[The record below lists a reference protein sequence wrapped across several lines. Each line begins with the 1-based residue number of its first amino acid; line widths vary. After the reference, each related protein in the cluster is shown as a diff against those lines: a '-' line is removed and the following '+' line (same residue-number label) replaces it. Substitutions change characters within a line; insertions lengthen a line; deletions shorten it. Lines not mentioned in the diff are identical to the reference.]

1 METLL
6 NLNIGDTIQKFL
18 SEMMF
23 AEVIT
28 SGKWIMILVACFFLY
43 LAIHKQY
50 EPLLLLPIAFGM
62 LITNLP
68 GAEMYHTELFEG
80 GHVHWENFS
89 ATAGLIDYLYLGV
102 KLGIYPPL
110 IFLAVGAMTDFGP
123 LIANP
128 KSLLLGAAA
137 QLGIFTAFF
146 GALIFGMTP
155 EQAASVGI
163 IGGADGPTAILVT
176 SKLAPELLGPIAVA
190 AYSYM
195 ALVPVIQPPIM
206 KLLTTKKERQV
217 VMAQLRTVSKTEKVC
232 FPIIVTVFVSL
243 LLPSAAPLISMLM
256 LGNLLKES
264 GVVERLVK
272 TASNELCNIIT
283 IFLGISV
290 GATATAEVF
299 LNTQTLT
306 IVAMGLCAFAL
317 GTAGGVLL
325 GKLMYLLTGGKV
337 NPLIGSAGVSAVPMA
352 ARVSQKVGQA
362 ENPKNFLLMHALG
375 PNVAGGIGS
384 AVAAGVFLSMFMK

>member
-110 IFLAVGAMTDFGP
+110 IFLARRRDDRLRSPDRQPQVP
-123 LIANP
+123 
-128 KSLLLGAAA
+128 AA
-137 QLGIFTAFF
+137 GRCR
-146 GALIFGMTP
+146 
-155 EQAASVGI
+155 AAGHLHRVLWRL
-163 IGGADGPTAILVT
+163 D
-176 SKLAPELLGPIAVA
+176 
-190 AYSYM
+190 
-195 ALVPVIQPPIM
+195 
-206 KLLTTKKERQV
+206 
-217 VMAQLRTVSKTEKVC
+217 LRHDAGSRR
-232 FPIIVTVFVSL
+232 P
-243 LLPSAAPLISMLM
+243 PSAS
-256 LGNLLKES
+256 S
-264 GVVERLVK
+264 
-272 TASNELCNIIT
+272 
-283 IFLGISV
+283 
-290 GATATAEVF
+290 
-299 LNTQTLT
+299 
-306 IVAMGLCAFAL
+306 
-317 GTAGGVLL
+317 
-325 GKLMYLLTGGKV
+325 
-337 NPLIGSAGVSAVPMA
+337 A
-352 ARVSQKVGQA
+352 ART
-362 ENPKNFLLMHALG
+362 AL
-375 PNVAGGIGS
+375 PPS
-384 AVAAGVFLSMFMK
+384 SSPPSWRLSCWGRSRLRRIPTWRWCPSSSRPS